1 MKYTFIIGFSDEE
14 KLLSGTQSWSNIAL
28 DNIRKTFDFSLLNN
42 DVIDV
47 SYAYYSKAIDKQ
59 KFVRVVQINN
69 LIIHDN
75 SITINYSVGQEKS
88 ITSETLKSKVLK
100 ILRTDKIIEQN
111 SYMPFC
117 TILNNSQV
125 ERIFNKDN
133 LIDKVNEFVKNSDW
147 LSIYNLFKPI
157 EDISKKDDVWND
169 ADLLSSISFA
179 TAKLS
184 EVYINLKHTFNNDQ
198 DKFKFLAQ
206 QKKYRQITESLRKRC
221 IELNPE
227 NSSYY
232 SNLGYTHYQY
242 SRELTQI
249 GGRRDGKPLEEIES
263 AIKYLDKALELN
275 PTRLNDL
282 YRKGMM
288 LTELYPKLS
297 LFSRNRPEADKY
309 KEVNIK
315 IQEGIDA
322 FELVIKHYD
331 EMPSEDVYNRK
342 RYRKEYIKSC
352 YDVARAYSDLVSNN
366 WDEVVYL
373 LSLDHNINENDKVQY
388 IPKDLENIEMAI
400 KNISNCSINDNYEF
414 LNNPVENFNLEDLAS
429 YNGNV
434 EGVFKLYCLG
444 KYNFTKFWI
453 LSGYGQRPNEKANE
467 FRDLAE
473 RFYKKALDF
482 TWSKEK
488 ERSDK
493 SFIAERLCRLYISR
507 KEYGQAIKIISPFI
521 RKRTDYYIR
530 YSYATALM
538 LNGHFND
545 AKYQI
550 KLAQENIQSNR
561 EMWLGHFI
569 SACSDLRNNNL
580 ESSKANLKKALDQA
594 KNDGK
599 TNIDSLLIAQGFISL
614 KENDRPKAFKF
625 LEEALDINPYR
636 VSIQKRVP
644 NWQPKEGEV

>member
-14 KLLSGTQSWSNIAL
+14 KLLSGTQSWSSTAM
-28 DNIRKTFDFSLLNN
+28 DNIRKTFDFSLLTN

-69 LIIHDN
+69 LIVHDN
-75 SITINYSVGQEKS
+75 IITINYSVGQEKS
-88 ITSETLKSKVLK
+88 ITSETLKSKVFK

-125 ERIFNKDN
+125 ERIFSKDN
-133 LIDKVNEFVKNSDW
+133 LIDKVNGFVKNSDW

-157 EDISKKDDVWND
+157 EDISKKNDVWND

-198 DKFKFLAQ
+198 EKFKFLAQ
-206 QKKYRQITESLRKRC
+206 QKKYRQVTESLRKRC

-263 AIKYLDKALELN
+263 AIKYLNKALELN
-275 PTRLNDL
+275 PKRLNDL

-322 FELVIKHYD
+322 FELVVKHYD
-331 EMPSEDVYNRK
+331 ELPSEDVYNRK

-434 EGVFKLYCLG
+434 EGVFKLYCLA

-493 SFIAERLCRLYISR
+493 SFIAERLCRLYLSR
-507 KEYGQAIKIISPFI
+507 KEYDQAIKIISPFI

-530 YSYATALM
+530 YSYASALM
-538 LNGHFND
+538 LNGHFDD

-550 KLAQENIQSNR
+550 KLAQENIQSNK

-625 LEEALDINPYR
+625 FEEALDINPYR

-644 NWQPKEGEV
+644 NWQPKEDEV